1 MRGRAQEERNADAMT
16 RRSIAHVL
24 IALALLL
31 AVVPAAVAG
40 KPGSRG
46 SSTGA
51 KITFAPAQATVG
63 SQYTVNGTGF
73 RPNTWVTVG
82 AHFAD
87 TTWWNSK
94 ATDGQGNLS
103 LTFTATSPGQV
114 LHEAKE
120 MGKNGRLSL
129 RATATLTVN
138 PAS

>member
-1 MRGRAQEERNADAMT
+1 MT
-16 RRSIAHVL
+16 RRSIAL
-24 IALALLL
+24 ASLALALVL

-40 KPGSRG
+40 KPTSRG
-46 SSTGA
+46 GSTGA

-63 SQYTVNGTGF
+63 SQYTVSGTGF

-94 ATDGQGNLS
+94 VTDGQGGFT

-129 RATATLTVN
+129 RTSATLTVN
-138 PAS
+138 PAP

>member
-1 MRGRAQEERNADAMT
+1 MN
-16 RRSIAHVL
+16 RRVAHVTSIVVL
-24 IALALLL
+24 VVAL

-40 KPGSRG
+40 KRG
-46 SSTGA
+46 SGGATGA
-51 KITFAPAQATVG
+51 AISFDPSSAVVG
-63 SQYTVNGTGF
+63 QQYRVNGTGF

-94 ATDGQGNLS
+94 VTDSQGKFS

-120 MGKNGRLSL
+120 MGRNNRLRL
-129 RATATLTVN
+129 RASSTLTVN
-138 PAS
+138 PAP